1 MRLSKRLKKPTKQ
14 DEAEFRE
21 RMEGVPLVDKLIMVG
36 TAFVVIVLPC
46 LLVLA
51 GMVLLVA
58 WILHL
63 L

>member
-14 DEAEFRE
+14 EEAAFRE
-21 RMEGVPLVDKLIMVG
+21 RMEPVPLVDKLIMVG
-36 TAFVVIVLPC
+36 TAFVVIVIPC
-46 LLVLA
+46 LLVLT

-58 WILHL
+58 WILRL

>member
-21 RMEGVPLVDKLIMVG
+21 RMEHVPLVDKLIMVG